1 MMQTPIS
8 ASAVFALLSFVLGA
22 QCTVLPVPGQ
32 QHKAAFKG
40 AEDSSSAYG
49 REAAG
54 GAARSAP
61 ASFILGASDV
71 IRVSVWKEPELS
83 QTAVVRPDGKIS
95 IPLVGEVPVA
105 GSDVLQAQAT
115 IAARLRSL
123 LANPQVTLSVLE
135 IHSRQV
141 YITGEIGHAGAYP
154 LTSSMTVLQL
164 IASAGGLSEYA
175 HKKGIYILRSNVA
188 RPIPFNYQNVVRGKG
203 PGGNLE
209 LVPGDT
215 VVVP

>member
-8 ASAVFALLSFVLGA
+8 VSVATALLTLVLGT
-22 QCTVLPVPGQ
+22 QCAMQPLMAQ

-40 AEDSSSAYG
+40 AEASSAAT
-49 REAAG
+49 RAESAG
-54 GAARSAP
+54 TNVRPAP

-71 IRVSVWKEPELS
+71 IRVAVWKEPELS
-83 QTAVVRPDGKIS
+83 QTAVVRPDGKIT
-95 IPLVGEVPVA
+95 IPLIGDVPVA
-105 GSDVLQAQAT
+105 GSDVLQAQAD
-115 IAARLRSL
+115 IAVRLRNL
-123 LANPQVTLSVLE
+123 LANPQVTVSVLE

-141 YITGEIGHAGAYP
+141 YITGEIGHPGAYP

-175 HKKGIYILRSNVA
+175 HKKGIYILRANA
-188 RPIPFNYQNVVRGKG
+188 GRPIPFNYQNVVRGKT

-209 LVPGDT
+209 LLPGDT